1 MEIKVQQ
8 PIAPPTNAGSG
19 APKSSRDAA
28 VRIKPTSPSSPERP
42 PPTSAGATLRSQQAK
57 DQDLRQ
63 VVEELQRRVQS
74 TASNLHFSIDT
85 ETGRTV
91 VKVTDANTQ
100 EVIRQIPAE
109 EILRLDKALEH
120 MQGLLLNKRG

>member
-8 PIAPPTNAGSG
+8 PIAPQPDVSSALSKGSG
-19 APKSSRDAA
+19 EAAIRSRAVSANLPDSSSAASVDAA
-28 VRIKPTSPSSPERP
+28 S
-42 PPTSAGATLRSQQAK
+42 RSRQARE
-57 DQDLRQ
+57 QDLQ
-63 VVEELQRRVQS
+63 KVVEELQRRVQS
-74 TASNLHFSIDT
+74 TASNLHFSIDQ

-109 EILRLDKALEH
+109 EILRLDKALER

>member
-1 MEIKVQQ
+1 M
-8 PIAPPTNAGSG
+8 
-19 APKSSRDAA
+19 
-28 VRIKPTSPSSPERP
+28 
-42 PPTSAGATLRSQQAK
+42 
-57 DQDLRQ
+57 
-63 VVEELQRRVQS
+63 VEELQRRVQS
-74 TASNLHFSIDT
+74 TASNLHFSIDQ

-109 EILRLDKALEH
+109 EILHLDKALER